1 MAKAATKEAE
11 NEEQRSSRVSQ
22 SDIPSLTLQNSEK
35 VALAIWENFAGKGA
49 APHNVAMALGLSPTS
64 GGWRMLCGASIAYGL
79 TEGGYNAALITLTDL
94 GRRMVAPTA
103 EGDELLARQ
112 EAALKPKLPR
122 EFFKQY
128 DRAKF
133 PRDDIAANVLVGMG
147 MPKDRA
153 SELVVL
159 LKQNGAY
166 VGFIRETKTGPFVA
180 LDGASAPSPSVKD
193 GAADIVDR
201 PTPAVGQ
208 ELAVPGDRTGEVDR
222 SPNLSLAMSQGNRVF
237 ITHGKNTKIM
247 EQIKKLV
254 TLGGFDPVV
263 AVEQQTT
270 AKPLP
275 SKVMDAM
282 RECSASI
289 IHVGSEGTLSDGN
302 GTLHP
307 QINPNVLIEIGASM
321 ALYDNKFI
329 LVVEE
334 GVELPSNLQGLYQS
348 RYKGEGIE
356 LDAGMKILEAL
367 RGLAKP
373 Q

>member
-1 MAKAATKEAE
+1 MDKEDAKP
-11 NEEQRSSRVSQ
+11 SRVSQ
-22 SDIPSLTLQNSEK
+22 ADIPSLTLQNSEK
-35 VALAIWENFAGKGA
+35 VAFAIWDNFAGKGA
-49 APHNVAMALGLSPTS
+49 APHNVALALGLSPTS

-79 TEGGYNAALITLTDL
+79 TDGGYNAAMITLTEL
-94 GRRMVAPTA
+94 GRRMVAPTL
-103 EGDELLARQ
+103 EGDDAAARQ
-112 EAALKPKLPR
+112 EAVLRPKLPR

-133 PRDDIAANVLVGMG
+133 PRDEIAANVLVGMG
-147 MPKDRA
+147 MPKERA
-153 SELVVL
+153 SDLVSL
-159 LKQNGAY
+159 LRQNGTY

-180 LDGASAPSPSVKD
+180 LDGANQ
-193 GAADIVDR
+193 
-201 PTPAVGQ
+201 PTPAAADPEDASDGTVAPA
-208 ELAVPGDRTGEVDR
+208 ERVNVVDSIPTGEVR
-222 SPNLSLAMSQGNRVF
+222 QTTALATPQTNKVF

-282 RECSASI
+282 RGCSASI
-289 IHVGSEGTLSDGN
+289 IHVGSEGILTDVN
-302 GTLHP
+302 GIPHP

-329 LVVEE
+329 LVVED
-334 GVELPSNLQGLYQS
+334 GVDLPSNLQGLYQS
-348 RYKGEGIE
+348 RYQGDSIE

-367 RGLAKP
+367 RGLGKP
-373 Q
+373 